1 MNSPATSRRTYRR
14 FFSRTAVFATILA
27 LALFGADLAFPPE
40 AMPFAH
46 AGGAGTPGFDLRDL
60 QLLVMVSSLIV
71 ALVSFAG
78 LGATHVLAW
87 LEGRREREERA
98 LRHAGRHGRA
108 ALTSEPANER
118 LRALRAVASSLEE
131 TPAPKT

>member
-1 MNSPATSRRTYRR
+1 M
-14 FFSRTAVFATILA
+14 FATGLA
-27 LALFGADLAFPPE
+27 LALFGVDLAFPPE
-40 AMPFAH
+40 AMPPY
-46 AGGAGTPGFDLRDL
+46 AGGSGTPGFDLRDL

-78 LGATHVLAW
+78 LGVTHVLAW

-98 LRHAGRHGRA
+98 MHHAGRHGRA